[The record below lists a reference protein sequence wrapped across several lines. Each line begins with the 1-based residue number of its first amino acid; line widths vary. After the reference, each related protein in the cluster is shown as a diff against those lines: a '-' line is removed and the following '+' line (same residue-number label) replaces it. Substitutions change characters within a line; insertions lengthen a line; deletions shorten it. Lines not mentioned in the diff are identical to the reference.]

1 MVKRVI
7 LKREKPH
14 SEALRRTSSFIKKVQ
29 KEELEYGLRLEHI
42 TWSCKH
48 IFELFEEDM
57 IKWAQELEDVQNRKD
72 SERVLE
78 CRHEHKQWVSRG
90 FTFLQ
95 HFVTQQ
101 FLKFRPEIDF
111 QDRSVIKQ

>member
-14 SEALRRTSSFIKKVQ
+14 SEALRRSASFIKKVQ
-29 KEELEYGLRLEHI
+29 KEELEYGLRLEHT

-78 CRHEHKQWVSRG
+78 CLHEHKQWVSRG

-95 HFVTQQ
+95 HFVTQH
-101 FLKFRPEIDF
+101 FLKFRLEIDF